1 MTEGA
6 LGPGTTRLTVYGAT
20 DPGRQREDNQDTF
33 LAADLSVPGRD
44 GGFRLASLDGFPTE
58 GDPGSFGLGR
68 KGSLLLVAD
77 GMGGAAGGQIASRM
91 AATCVYEML
100 SGGWA
105 SGSSSGQEAFR
116 AHLVEAA
123 EKANTRVHEWS
134 LQHDPYRGMGST
146 LTLAG
151 VLDDVV
157 HLAHVGDSRAYLVR
171 DGQPRQLTEDQT
183 VVQQLLDAGA
193 LDEDEAKRSPQRH
206 VLLQALG
213 PEPEVQVA
221 TSSERI
227 RHGDVL
233 LLCSDGLSG
242 VVGAEDI
249 GRGTGDGADP
259 RAACERLVSLANERG
274 GPDNITVVLAR
285 VERAARAARPET
297 SPDAG

>member
-1 MTEGA
+1 MKERA
-6 LGPGTTRLTVYGAT
+6 LAPESTRLTVYGAT

-44 GGFRLASLDGFPTE
+44 GGFRLSSLDGFPAD
-58 GDPGSFGLGR
+58 GDAGSFDLGR

-77 GMGGAAGGQIASRM
+77 GMGGAAGGSIASGM

-100 SGGWA
+100 SDGWA
-105 SGSSSGQEAFR
+105 SGPGAGAEAFR
-116 AHLVEAA
+116 THLVEAA
-123 EKANTRVHEWS
+123 EQANTRVHQWS
-134 LQHDPYRGMGST
+134 LQYDQYRGMGST

-151 VLDDVV
+151 VLDDAV

-171 DGQPRQLTEDQT
+171 DGETRQLTQDQT
-183 VVQQLLDAGA
+183 VVQQLVDSGA
-193 LDEDEAKRSPQRH
+193 LDEAEAKRSPQRH

-213 PEPEVQVA
+213 PEPGVRVA
-221 TSSERI
+221 TSSQRL

-242 VVGAEDI
+242 VLDAVDI
-249 GRGTGDGADP
+249 ARTVGDGTDL

-285 VERAARAARPET
+285 VERGDEAASPET

>member
-1 MTEGA
+1 MEGGLA
-6 LGPGTTRLTVYGAT
+6 PGSTRLTVYGAT

-58 GDPGSFGLGR
+58 GNAGSFDLGR

-91 AATCVYEML
+91 AATCVYEKL

-105 SGSSSGQEAFR
+105 SGPRSSPETFR

-123 EKANTRVHEWS
+123 QQANTRVHEWS
-134 LQHDPYRGMGST
+134 LQHDQYRGMGST

-151 VLDDVV
+151 VLDDAV

-171 DGQPRQLTEDQT
+171 DGEPRQLTEDQT
-183 VVQQLLDAGA
+183 VVQQLVDAGA
-193 LDEDEAKRSPQRH
+193 LDEAEAKLSPQRH

-213 PEPEVQVA
+213 PEPEIQVA
-221 TSSERI
+221 TSSQRL

-242 VVGAEDI
+242 VLASEDI
-249 GRGTGDGADP
+249 GRGVDGADP
-259 RAACERLVSLANERG
+259 RAACERLVGLANERG

-285 VERAARAARPET
+285 IERANRAARPET
-297 SPDAG
+297 SPEDA

>member
-6 LGPGTTRLTVYGAT
+6 LAPGATRLTVYGAT

-44 GGFRLASLDGFPTE
+44 GGFRLSSLDGFPTE
-58 GDPGSFGLGR
+58 GDAGSFDLGR

-77 GMGGAAGGQIASRM
+77 GMGGAAGGAIASGM

-100 SGGWA
+100 SDGWA
-105 SGSSSGQEAFR
+105 SGPSAGAEAFR

-123 EKANTRVHEWS
+123 EQANTRVHEWS
-134 LQHDPYRGMGST
+134 LQYDQYRGMGST

-151 VLDDVV
+151 VLDDAV

-171 DGQPRQLTEDQT
+171 DGDPRQLTEDQT
-183 VVQQLLDAGA
+183 VVQQLVDSGA
-193 LDEDEAKRSPQRH
+193 LDEAEAKRSPQRH

-213 PEPEVQVA
+213 PESRVQVA
-221 TSSERI
+221 TSSQRL

-242 VVGAEDI
+242 VLDSEDI
-249 GRGTGDGADP
+249 VRAIGNGADP

-285 VERAARAARPET
+285 VERADEAAPPET
-297 SPDAG
+297 SSDAG